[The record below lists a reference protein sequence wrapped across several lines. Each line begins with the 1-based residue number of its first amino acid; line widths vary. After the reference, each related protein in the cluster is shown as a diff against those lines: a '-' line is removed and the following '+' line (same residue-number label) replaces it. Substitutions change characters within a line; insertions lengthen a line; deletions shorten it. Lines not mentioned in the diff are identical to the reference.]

1 MIKEE
6 IMDDENFRKRCSE
19 YGLDWQNFEIYND
32 VIVLNAPKK
41 GIYVLFDKNYNTI
54 AIHRIEFANMHLTMQ
69 QIVEGYSQLYNYID
83 EKDGYSF
90 SYPFQNFSLKQ
101 LVELSKGISIHE
113 TNHGHSKQM
122 IFNGRHIVD
131 ENNENYIGL
140 LSYIKFLGD
149 QIKQYYLNEYKMKLL
164 GLDYPAIHLYINRI
178 MANINECVENS
189 IKNGC
194 RIFLVDINRYL
205 GCENE
210 YDIMLYDVINL
221 LYRENGV
228 KIKPGIENCMK
239 IEKCEKSSEDLS
251 ILSTNLLKLLN
262 IFDGYP
268 TVNGENQYIDL
279 SSYLNGD
286 DIPKDKPPVFMKK

>member
-1 MIKEE
+1 MTKEE
-6 IMDDENFRKRCSE
+6 IIDDENFRERCSE

-54 AIHRIEFANMHLTMQ
+54 AIHRIEFANMHLTME
-69 QIVEGYSQLYNYID
+69 QIVEVYSQLYSYID
-83 EKDGYSF
+83 EKDGCSF

-113 TNHGHSKQM
+113 TNHGRFKQM
-122 IFNGRHIVD
+122 IFNGRFILD

-140 LSYIKFLGD
+140 LSYIKFLGT
-149 QIKQYYLNEYKMKLL
+149 QINQYYLNEYKMKLL
-164 GLDYPAIHLYINRI
+164 GLDYPTIHLYINRI

-189 IKNGC
+189 IKNES
-194 RIFLVDINRYL
+194 RIFPIDINRYL
-205 GCENE
+205 GCGNE
-210 YDIMLYDVINL
+210 YDSMLYDVINL

-228 KIKPGIENCMK
+228 KIKSGIENCMK

-251 ILSTNLLKLLN
+251 MISTNLLKLLN
-262 IFDGYP
+262 IFDESP
-268 TVNGENQYIDL
+268 NSIDDNRYIDL
-279 SSYLNGD
+279 ITCLNGD
-286 DIPKDKPPVFMKK
+286 STSKDKPPVFMKR